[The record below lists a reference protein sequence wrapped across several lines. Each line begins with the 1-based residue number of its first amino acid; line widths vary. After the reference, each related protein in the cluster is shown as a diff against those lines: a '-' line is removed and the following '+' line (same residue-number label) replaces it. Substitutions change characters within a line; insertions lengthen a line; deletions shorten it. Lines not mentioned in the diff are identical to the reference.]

1 MTESNDQTQP
11 TASQKW
17 EQSFLDRW
25 IDKGGQWFSY
35 LFLISG
41 VAIVYEVIAR
51 YVFGAPTI
59 WGHET
64 TTLLCALC
72 FAYGGSYCLARNSH
86 IRIVVLYDRVS
97 PTFRRWL
104 DIFNATTGLIW
115 GCMLVYAG
123 YTLVEKSWFAP
134 WGELRLETSAS
145 AWDPPFPAYTKAF
158 LMLALIVMTLQFALR
173 LVHVLRNRPA
183 AEGNSDV

>member
-11 TASQKW
+11 TPSQQW

-59 WGHET
+59 WGH
-64 TTLLCALC
+64 
-72 FAYGGSYCLARNSH
+72 
-86 IRIVVLYDRVS
+86 
-97 PTFRRWL
+97 
-104 DIFNATTGLIW
+104 
-115 GCMLVYAG
+115 
-123 YTLVEKSWFAP
+123 
-134 WGELRLETSAS
+134 
-145 AWDPPFPAYTKAF
+145 
-158 LMLALIVMTLQFALR
+158 
-173 LVHVLRNRPA
+173 
-183 AEGNSDV
+183 

>member
-1 MTESNDQTQP
+1 MTEAKDQ
-11 TASQKW
+11 ANESQSPKKW
-17 EQSFLDRW
+17 EMTFLDRW
-25 IDKGGQWFSY
+25 VDAGGRWFSF

-41 VAIVYEVIAR
+41 LVIVYEVFAR

-97 PTFRRWL
+97 PKYRRLL
-104 DIFNATTGLIW
+104 DLFNTTAGLIW
-115 GCMLVYAG
+115 GAMLVYAA
-123 YTLVEKSWFAP
+123 YTLVEKSWFTP
-134 WGELRLETSAS
+134 WGEFHMETSAS
-145 AWDPPFPAYTKAF
+145 AWDPPFPAWTKAF
-158 LMLALIVMTLQFALR
+158 LMLALVVMTLQFLLR
-173 LVHVLRNRPA
+173 LIKTLRQK
-183 AEGNSDV
+183 